1 MGGAE
6 PMKRLFAALI
16 VAFAFTAAAPALA
29 ADSYDIKIVNAS
41 DINMV
46 AKDSRLPIIIR
57 NDYDSEARV
66 LVHVIA
72 NNSKVTAPEAT
83 PAVVPGFSTYTAKV
97 PVTAISSGDVEL
109 EVWLTSMN
117 GVRLTENVK
126 LNMHI
131 NSSLEVFL
139 IGGLATLVVLLGSVG
154 VVRTLR
160 KKSRASA

>member
-1 MGGAE
+1 
-6 PMKRLFAALI
+6 MKKLIAALI
-16 VAFAFTAAAPALA
+16 VAFAFAAGSPALA
-29 ADSYDIKIVNAS
+29 ADTYDIKIVNAS

-72 NNSKVTAPEAT
+72 NNAKVTAPEAT
-83 PAVVPGFSTYTAKV
+83 AAVVPGFSTYTAKV

-117 GVRLTENVK
+117 GTRLTQNVK

-131 NSSLEVFL
+131 NSSLEVLL
-139 IGGLATLVVLLGSVG
+139 IGGFSALVVLLGAVG

>member
-1 MGGAE
+1 
-6 PMKRLFAALI
+6 MKKLIAALI
-16 VAFAFTAAAPALA
+16 VAFALAAGSPALA
-29 ADSYDIKIVNAS
+29 ADTYDIKIVNAS

-72 NNSKVTAPEAT
+72 NNAKVTAPEAT
-83 PAVVPGFSTYTAKV
+83 AAVVPGFSTYTAKV

-117 GVRLTENVK
+117 GTRLTQNVK

-131 NSSLEVFL
+131 NSSLEVLL
-139 IGGLATLVVLLGSVG
+139 IGGFSALVVLLSAVG